1 MKITRKFRKI
11 KRGSNS
17 IFDSGQLVYCKCHK
31 VNIRHSGSYIDY
43 PDWIKKKIA
52 TINPKNKDD
61 IFLRY
66 AVTVRLNY
74 GDIESHPERV
84 SNI

>member
-1 MKITRKFRKI
+1 MK
-11 KRGSNS
+11 GSDF
-17 IFDSGQLVYCKCHK
+17 IFESVHLMYYRCHK
-31 VNIRHSGSYIDY
+31 VSFIGSGLYIDY

>member
-1 MKITRKFRKI
+1 M
-11 KRGSNS
+11 
-17 IFDSGQLVYCKCHK
+17 YCKCHK

-84 SNI
+84 SNIWLFINKLSEKQ

>member
-1 MKITRKFRKI
+1 MKITRTFRKI

-17 IFDSGQLVYCKCHK
+17 IFDSSQLVYCKCHK
-31 VNIRHSGSYIDY
+31 VSIRHSGSYIDY

-84 SNI
+84 